1 MESELLIGWDA
12 ERVELKAELSRLEE
26 ELAESRAET
35 EELRSRSNVL
45 TERLSQTL
53 DSSISLRWESEQREW
68 RKKLREGKERESRQ
82 ALLIH
87 KLQQKVME
95 YRHRCEHL
103 QQQVIAEEREMRVRE
118 RILQDERSDNLETT
132 LIRLEEEQQRSVTL
146 VEVNALMRSQL
157 SQSAEANQ
165 ALQDDLK
172 KLTADWSKA
181 VEEARQ
187 KEMDWNKEKEVI
199 SGYLEAERS
208 RLMSLWSR
216 VEALRRQC
224 HAVKVATDKDLWEL
238 RAEFARLS
246 STFLSLNVLPALSST
261 HSPPPPPPLSYT
273 SGPMTLAELDH
284 NVNMEKLESRIDELT
299 AVIKSQELE
308 RQRLEE
314 TMKSSNKKEEKERE
328 LQQDKYREMERKIE
342 SVTQATRKLHR
353 FLGSL
358 RSDGHKR
365 AFPDP
370 GGFSDDLHSVLWV
383 ISEAESAFQ
392 WGQQELQEA
401 EAKWRRLRV
410 ETESLQQEIAELKNE
425 KADLQKQ
432 ASLEALELKQTQ
444 SLLSSEKETTLSLKR
459 QLDESERRSEDLKK
473 ENVRL
478 IQQREREDE
487 ERSGIERER
496 QRRMEVELVE
506 NAHLCEQQSRTRIE
520 LHTLQV
526 ALEQERLEK
535 ASAEKEL
542 ADTRDALAKTRES
555 LLSLSSTHTLL
566 QREAADTCDSLEKMA
581 TLNESL
587 TRDKRELGARNLQL
601 EEEVTESQLQLQRFR
616 SDVASLQKELNA
628 VSEENTE
635 LRACRNAELD
645 SLHLLRARERE
656 TEGELQILREE
667 RERES
672 NALAD
677 EKRKNEQL
685 FEQYRSVC
693 EELRT
698 VKVKLD
704 KEIDQEK
711 RAQREREE
719 LQREKQRLDE
729 EVHSIAQ
736 EKEEIKQDREDLRNL
751 CGNLQQQL
759 CVAKEQISVLEVQE
773 TQLQMQVHTLQQA
786 KDVLH
791 GEIKCLQSEVER
803 NSFLR
808 AEERRGASEEQMRS
822 EKEIENCQLE
832 IRRLNAEAQTSLNNR
847 RIHEEDREKWQRE
860 REALSSELG
869 LKDGE
874 IGALKNRMDG
884 LVKENEKLAVLI
896 GEKDR
901 DVERLLSELRSL
913 ELQMQE
919 VKAEMEQWRERV
931 IDIER
936 EKEGLLE
943 RVTQDSEDLKIIE
956 KENAK
961 MADILKLRDSE
972 IEKKGESIEEL
983 IENIRLQDSL
993 IEKLKREHKEKEIGI
1008 AAKIHKEEVKQKERE
1023 AEEREKELKLKG
1035 ELKKKESELERLK
1048 DSVEELKMEK
1058 QHMSHLLQEKDTY
1071 LEKLKNK
1078 VIDLEQTDREMQ
1090 DEVEWWKKKAG
1101 DVEREKEV
1109 LIERVEN
1116 HISVERE
1123 RDELADRLRERDEE
1137 IKKRKRNEQDMV
1149 RDHERMKEEHREQET
1164 RLKRRDREAEE
1175 YKSTIVEM
1183 TKEKN
1188 EQEKWKRQ
1196 LEELKTEKMSLEEKR
1211 NQLEEGEQMMK
1222 EEINVLRVKIGE
1234 LDRENREVERKVL
1247 EQKDQ
1252 LQIQAVLLKER
1263 EIDIYR
1269 MRETL
1274 DEKEQQENEELM
1286 TLKEKLKETELVQV
1300 KERDIRKEY
1309 DQKLQLARDKIDQV
1323 EGKVKELE
1331 VKNKGLTQ
1339 EADMARKR
1347 LGEQLREL
1355 ETKSRL
1361 LQENEENVTRLKLR
1375 VESGEEEKEQLK
1387 SSLKETKGEMERLKI
1402 ELNERK
1408 EEEEKLRSRLEQQ
1421 VRDLGEDLRR
1431 KDGVIDALKEKT
1443 DYILKQ
1449 KEEELKDAKKNKD
1462 AMSTEVTKLR
1472 EEVTVLSVSKE
1483 KAETMVKERD
1493 IENKK
1498 IKDGLKAGLEEMVTL
1513 KELLEE
1519 SHCEGEKLRKILE
1532 VKKNEMIKGRKE
1544 EVRAARE
1551 ETEYLKL
1558 RVQML
1563 QKENRELQAQLWI
1576 REEND
1581 IKMNREV
1588 KDIKKMELE
1597 VQETLKMT
1605 LEEDV
1610 KDKNDELKKHEELLK
1625 DEENERQRQL
1635 KDNSLELI
1643 SEKLKAEESEI
1654 NRMKNTL
1661 ESQMEK
1667 KNTSFELVKDELGAK
1682 RETDTMKKETEA
1694 NEKIKH
1700 AEKQSVKKITFA
1712 TEILPEKET
1721 ELKIIPELKE
1731 ENARHLLGEQLGDA
1745 QMETDILKRQMERE
1759 KKQNVM
1765 TNLGGN
1771 ILVEK
1776 IHSQFQKNFTIVNAQ
1791 TKKDFQMKESQSQTR
1806 MTENIELQAE
1816 VYDLKKE
1823 ADELRKDRD
1832 RLRTALEKN
1841 EAMLI
1846 HYQEKAR
1853 QLEKKVQVV
1862 SSCEEE
1868 SQERVCALQRAVAE
1882 LELKLM
1888 KLQQRNERLE
1898 HRIEKLRLEK
1908 MNLRDTLKQVELER
1922 EKLRCQLSQSDGEV
1936 QDCSNPSGAD
1946 ELRCLR
1952 ARASELTA
1960 QVHQLRL
1967 LLASDHQERA
1977 EFIDQSLRNSE
1988 SLQTLRQ
1995 DLNDSLTLVS
2005 KQLAPSVLECET
2017 QRLDRSIR
2025 GEQLRILL
2033 SHS

>member
-53 DSSISLRWESEQREW
+53 NSSVSLRWESDQREW

-82 ALLIH
+82 ALLIQ

-103 QQQVIAEEREMRVRE
+103 QQHVMTEEREMRVRE

-132 LIRLEEEQQRSVTL
+132 LIRLEEEQQRGVTL
-146 VEVNALMRSQL
+146 VEVNALLRCQL

-172 KLTADWSKA
+172 KLTADWSAA
-181 VEEARQ
+181 VEDARQ
-187 KEMDWNKEKEVI
+187 KEADWNKEKEVV

-216 VEALRRQC
+216 VVALRRQC

-238 RAEFARLS
+238 RAEFARMS
-246 STFLSLNVLPALSST
+246 STFLSLNVLPAVSST
-261 HSPPPPPPLSYT
+261 PPPPPPPPPLSST

-284 NVNMEKLESRIDELT
+284 DANVEKLKSRIDELT

-308 RQRLEE
+308 RRSLEE
-314 TMKSSNKKEEKERE
+314 TAKSSNKQEEKERE
-328 LQQDKYREMERKIE
+328 LQQDKYRGLERKLD

-353 FLGSL
+353 FLGSQ
-358 RSDGHKR
+358 RADGHKR

-383 ISEAESAFQ
+383 IAEAESAFQ

-401 EAKWRRLRV
+401 EGKWRRLRV
-410 ETESLQQEIAELKNE
+410 EAESLQQEIAELKNE
-425 KADLQKQ
+425 KADLQKR

-444 SLLSSEKETTLSLKR
+444 SLLNSEKETTLSLKR

-496 QRRMEVELVE
+496 QRRMEAELVE

-555 LLSLSSTHTLL
+555 LLSLSSAHTLL

-628 VSEENTE
+628 VSEEN
-635 LRACRNAELD
+635 AE
-645 SLHLLRARERE
+645 
-656 TEGELQILREE
+656 
-667 RERES
+667 
-672 NALAD
+672 
-677 EKRKNEQL
+677 
-685 FEQYRSVC
+685 
-693 EELRT
+693 
-698 VKVKLD
+698 
-704 KEIDQEK
+704 
-711 RAQREREE
+711 
-719 LQREKQRLDE
+719 
-729 EVHSIAQ
+729 
-736 EKEEIKQDREDLRNL
+736 LRNL
-751 CGNLQQQL
+751 SGNLQQQL
-759 CVAKEQISVLEVQE
+759 CVAKEQVSVLEVQQ

-791 GEIKCLQSEVER
+791 GEIKCLQSELER

-808 AEERRGASEEQMRS
+808 EEERRGAREEQMRS
-822 EKEIENCQLE
+822 EKEIESCQLE
-832 IRRLNAEAQTSLNNR
+832 IRRLNAEAQTSLNNQ
-847 RIHEEDREKWQRE
+847 RIHEEDGEKWQRE
-860 REALSSELG
+860 REALNSELG

-884 LVKENEKLAVLI
+884 LAKENEKLAALI

-901 DVERLLSELRSL
+901 DVERLLSEIRSL
-913 ELQMQE
+913 ESQMQE

-931 IDIER
+931 TDIER

-943 RVTQDSEDLKIIE
+943 RVTQDGEDLKIIE

-972 IEKKGESIEEL
+972 IEKNGESIEEL
-983 IENIRLQDSL
+983 IENMRLQDSL
-993 IEKLKREHKEKEIGI
+993 IEKLKRELKEKEIGI
-1008 AAKIHKEEVKQKERE
+1008 AAKMHKEEIKQKERE

-1048 DSVEELKMEK
+1048 DNVEELKVEK
-1058 QHMSHLLQEKDTY
+1058 QHMSRLLQERDTY
-1071 LEKLKNK
+1071 LEELKNK
-1078 VIDLEQTDREMQ
+1078 VIDLEQTDRETQ
-1090 DEVEWWKKKAG
+1090 DEIEWWKKKAG
-1101 DVEREKEV
+1101 DVAREKDV

-1116 HISVERE
+1116 HISVEQA
-1123 RDELADRLRERDEE
+1123 RDELLRERDEE
-1137 IKKRKRNEQDMV
+1137 IKKLKQNEHDLV
-1149 RDHERMKEEHREQET
+1149 SDHERMKEEHREQET
-1164 RLKRRDREAEE
+1164 QLKRRDREVEE
-1175 YKSTIVEM
+1175 YKSTIVGM
-1183 TKEKN
+1183 MKEKN

-1196 LEELKTEKMSLEEKR
+1196 LEELKKEKMSLEEKR
-1211 NQLEEGEQMMK
+1211 NQLEAGEEKMK

-1234 LDRENREVERKVL
+1234 LDRENREVERRVL

-1263 EIDIYR
+1263 EIEVYR

-1274 DEKEQQENEELM
+1274 DQKERQENEELM
-1286 TLKEKLKETELVQV
+1286 TLKEKLKETEWVQV
-1300 KERDIRKEY
+1300 KERDTRKEY

-1331 VKNKGLTQ
+1331 VKNKSLTQ
-1339 EADMARKR
+1339 EADVARKK

-1361 LQENEENVTRLKLR
+1361 LQENEENVKRLKWR

-1387 SSLKETKGEMERLKI
+1387 SSLKETKGEMERLTM
-1402 ELNERK
+1402 ELKGRK
-1408 EEEEKLRSRLEQQ
+1408 EEEETLRLEEETLRLELEQQ
-1421 VRDLGEDLRR
+1421 IRDMGEDLRR
-1431 KDGVIDALKEKT
+1431 RDGVIDALKEKT
-1443 DYILKQ
+1443 DFILKQ

-1472 EEVTVLSVSKE
+1472 EEVTVLSMSKE

-1493 IENKK
+1493 KENRK

-1532 VKKNEMIKGRKE
+1532 EKKNEMIKGRKE

-1558 RVQML
+1558 RVQIL
-1563 QKENRELQAQLWI
+1563 QKENQELRAQLWI

-1581 IKMNREV
+1581 IKMNCEV
-1588 KDIKKMELE
+1588 KDIRKMEPE

-1605 LEEDV
+1605 LEED
-1610 KDKNDELKKHEELLK
+1610 
-1625 DEENERQRQL
+1625 EENKRQSEL

-1654 NRMKNTL
+1654 HRVKNTL
-1661 ESQMEK
+1661 ESKMEK
-1667 KNTSFELVKDELGAK
+1667 KKTSFELVGDELGEK
-1682 RETDTMKKETEA
+1682 REPDTMEKEAEA

-1700 AEKQSVKKITFA
+1700 VEKQSVKKITFA
-1712 TEILPEKET
+1712 TGILPEKET
-1721 ELKIIPELKE
+1721 ELRIIPEFKE
-1731 ENARHLLGEQLGDA
+1731 ENARHLLREQLGDA
-1745 QMETDILKRQMERE
+1745 QMETDISKRQMEGE
-1759 KKQNVM
+1759 KQNVM
-1765 TNLGGN
+1765 TNLGEN

-1776 IHSQFQKNFTIVNAQ
+1776 IHSQFRKNFTIVNAQ
-1791 TKKDFQMKESQSQTR
+1791 TKKDFQMKESQSPTR
-1806 MTENIELQAE
+1806 MTENVELQAE

-1832 RLRTALEKN
+1832 RLRTALERN

-1846 HYQEKAR
+1846 HYQEKAH

-1862 SSCEEE
+1862 SNCEEE
-1868 SQERVCALQRAVAE
+1868 SQGRVCALHRAVAE

-1922 EKLRCQLSQSDGEV
+1922 EKLRCHLSQSDAEI

-2033 SHS
+2033 SRS